1 MHFVVWAAT
10 ASLEVLTC
18 TPPLDLLLSEVLCQ
32 EAARLQRHSAEFPLL
47 TLVNQLASHPRFLKS
62 SIRSPLHSILNTIH
76 DLDLSLGN
84 IEKLP
89 TRPLQSHLD
98 LHQPTIHKG
107 PVRLTKKSEWSD
119 HDKFMA
125 KVYVLNEVLD
135 IPPDIPVAF
144 TDGSALGNPGPCGG
158 AAVV

>member
-76 DLDLSLGN
+76 DLDLNLGN

-89 TRPLQSHLD
+89 TRPLRSHLD

-107 PVRLTKKSEWSD
+107 PRGLGLKQGSCTKTPIRGTFWCGD
-119 HDKFMA
+119 AD
-125 KVYVLNEVLD
+125 
-135 IPPDIPVAF
+135 
-144 TDGSALGNPGPCGG
+144 SAPSG
-158 AAVV
+158 